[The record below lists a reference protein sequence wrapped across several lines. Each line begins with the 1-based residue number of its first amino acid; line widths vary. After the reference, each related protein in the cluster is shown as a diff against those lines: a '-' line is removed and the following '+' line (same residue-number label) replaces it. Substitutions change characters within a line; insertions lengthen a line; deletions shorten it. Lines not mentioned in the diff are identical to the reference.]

1 MKALEWL
8 GKLLGLM
15 SGQRSSLALGGDPK
29 TDKTISF
36 DPEVE
41 QHVAEVDTSTSTST
55 GVVRK
60 TKKEVMGDALFY
72 TCTQKCCGVA
82 RQSSKCCT
90 ISDRDW
96 ILGAV
101 KDTDRFL
108 ADLSKLKGREV
119 SYDEVFIDFEEG
131 SQMFP
136 EKSSWQRRK
145 NYPAMRVHVDRAK
158 GHPCTLLGDD
168 MLCTVHEIKP
178 QICKNY
184 YCEYL
189 LYIHNVLDKN
199 L

>member
-1 MKALEWL
+1 MKALKWL
-8 GKLLGLM
+8 GKILGL
-15 SGQRSSLALGGDPK
+15 RSDQSSQALGGDQKQSSLSFRPEAPTGEQTEEASSGVPK
-29 TDKTISF
+29 
-36 DPEVE
+36 
-41 QHVAEVDTSTSTST
+41 
-55 GVVRK
+55 K
-60 TKKEVMGDALFY
+60 TKSDMVNEVLFY
-72 TCTQKCCGVA
+72 TCTQKCCGVV

-96 ILGAV
+96 ILGSV

-119 SYDEVFIDFEEG
+119 PYDEVFVDFEEG

-136 EKSSWQRRK
+136 DKPSWQAKK
-145 NYPAMRVHVDRAK
+145 NYPAMRVHVDRSK

-168 MLCTVHEIKP
+168 LLCSVHTIKP
-178 QICKNY
+178 AICKNY

-189 LYIHNVLDKN
+189 QYIKNIMEKN